1 MNDKIVGIILFLI
14 IMYFLFSMVI
24 KLTPL
29 IVGGALVYK
38 LISHENAK
46 YHEKRAFN
54 RLLEQNKDGILEIVT
69 AVELQVENKTEGIL
83 NVWLSVTP
91 PTMETSV
98 MFDKFSGYGRQNI
111 RYRYQ
116 IMGNISAVAGTL
128 FDNQMYD
135 PSQIKALSL
144 KLNDG
149 RIINLNNSV
158 YRCAVFSLDG
168 VDYLE
173 IMRE

>member
-69 AVELQVENKTEGIL
+69 AVELQVENKSEGIL
-83 NVWLSVTP
+83 KVWLSVTP
-91 PTMETSV
+91 PTMETPV
-98 MFDKFSGYGRQNI
+98 MFNTFSGYKQNI
-111 RYRYQ
+111 CYRYQ

-158 YRCAVFSLDG
+158 YMCVVFQLDG
-168 VDYLE
+168 VDHLE
-173 IMRE
+173 IMRA